1 MAIDNPKRCYKTHY
15 PVRSFDLI
23 GYFLL
28 WWQNGSLVRVDLQ
41 LIAIII
47 KFAVRLE

>member
-23 GYFLL
+23 GYSFIVVAKRQFGPKLK
-28 WWQNGSLVRVDLQ
+28 NEVRK
-41 LIAIII
+41 I
-47 KFAVRLE
+47 